1 MRRAILLRHK
11 KEAPGRCPGLT
22 NTYYTLGREPSYR
35 SELPLGRAGSA
46 ESPSSFRWLFTS
58 RSA

>member
-1 MRRAILLRHK
+1 MGGGHLFPPQKNKNPRSKIGGASKFRFRF
-11 KEAPGRCPGLT
+11 
-22 NTYYTLGREPSYR
+22 SYR

-46 ESPSSFRWLFTS
+46 ESPNSFRWLFTS